1 MSFCNFFKLS
11 CFLSLTKTTINLN
24 SPQDFR
30 LNCKQTAFPIFS
42 SPSSSSSI
50 LTWLWFCWFEHVILF
65 ICPQSQRFC
74 CHGTSPSVEL
84 TESSWRIGS
93 QPSDCW
99 ILTSKSLWAG
109 TGLWTTCTHNSPK
122 RLYWLTS
129 SPHHCCPSLNHCIV
143 TIHFSCDCA
152 FNVQTGLLGSTS
164 QWLKPPRELSVRQ
177 SYQFNYILCWVH
189 NLFFKLGTI
198 ADWTTPP
205 WKVMR
210 AKDCSGLSH
219 KKLWHSWA
227 DLNVTA
233 VSLFH
238 SVFCLWCLYVLL
250 CYMPIYFAVYS

>member
-1 MSFCNFFKLS
+1 MSRDGSLNDVYPQ
-11 CFLSLTKTTINLN
+11 LTKASLLTHQL
-24 SPQDFR
+24 
-30 LNCKQTAFPIFS
+30 
-42 SPSSSSSI
+42 PSSLLSQFKYM
-50 LTWLWFCWFEHVILF
+50 LWV
-65 ICPQSQRFC
+65 
-74 CHGTSPSVEL
+74 
-84 TESSWRIGS
+84 
-93 QPSDCW
+93 
-99 ILTSKSLWAG
+99 
-109 TGLWTTCTHNSPK
+109 
-122 RLYWLTS
+122 
-129 SPHHCCPSLNHCIV
+129 LNHCIV
-143 TIHFSCDCA
+143 KIHFSCDCA

-164 QWLKPPRELSVRQ
+164 QWLKPPRELSVCQ

-205 WKVMR
+205 WKMMR